1 MSFVPTLSLYP
12 DIAAAAV
19 AFMVLFGVIT
29 GLLPALN
36 AMRLNIVTAL
46 GRN

>member
-1 MSFVPTLSLYP
+1 MLQALAIMLALGLV
-12 DIAAAAV
+12 
-19 AFMVLFGVIT
+19 T
-29 GLLPALN
+29 GLVPALA